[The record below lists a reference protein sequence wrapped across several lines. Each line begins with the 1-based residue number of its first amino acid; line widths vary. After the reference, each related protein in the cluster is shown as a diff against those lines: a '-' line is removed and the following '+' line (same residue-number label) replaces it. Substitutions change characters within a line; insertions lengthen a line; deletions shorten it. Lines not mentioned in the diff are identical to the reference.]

1 MAREDIEIDVEYGE
15 LPLSS
20 GSTSRQLLPFSV
32 VSEDDYLLYCEIEIP
47 YKTSTILCEIPYQ
60 PIDKA
65 LKVRLRAD
73 IDGELILN
81 PTNNSEWYDLL
92 LPDNNTIHLCELHT
106 INEEECYNLV
116 IDGESLKIYSGAE
129 SDVEITTSLSQN
141 QAFLLKASAGTL
153 YNHPLTGVG
162 LINYLHGNFENTGL
176 AQKLQSEFEGDN
188 MVIINA
194 YMDSETGDLLLEV
207 EEKS

>member
-1 MAREDIEIDVEYGE
+1 MEEDYFV
-15 LPLSS
+15 
-20 GSTSRQLLPFSV
+20 
-32 VSEDDYLLYCEIEIP
+32 YCEVLIPPRTTEIV
-47 YKTSTILCEIPYQ
+47 CEIAYA

-65 LKVRLRAD
+65 LRVRLRREAEED
-73 IDGELILN
+73 LILN

-92 LPDNNTIHLCELHT
+92 LPDNNVIHYCNLRT
-106 INEEECYNLV
+106 INEQEQYCLIV
-116 IDGESLKIYSGAE
+116 DGGTLRLYSGAQ
-129 SDVEITTSLSQN
+129 SDVAVTAALSQN

-162 LINYLHGNFENTGL
+162 LIDFLNGNFENTGL
-176 AQKLQSEFEGDN
+176 AQKLQKEFEGDR

-207 EEKS
+207 KEKSNG